1 MALPSSSCLNSNRY
15 IRPLEN
21 TYINTIFNCI
31 YLYIMMGCF
40 KFLKDIEYLKKRIIE
55 INKQIDNIYEILEF
69 FTNESKRKNLDESN
83 SNVFTKKN

>member
-1 MALPSSSCLNSNRY
+1 
-15 IRPLEN
+15 
-21 TYINTIFNCI
+21 
-31 YLYIMMGCF
+31 MMGCF

-69 FTNESKRKNLDESN
+69 FTNESKRTNLDESN

>member
-1 MALPSSSCLNSNRY
+1 
-15 IRPLEN
+15 
-21 TYINTIFNCI
+21 
-31 YLYIMMGCF
+31 MGCF

-83 SNVFTKKN
+83 SNVFTKKNWEQ

>member
-1 MALPSSSCLNSNRY
+1 
-15 IRPLEN
+15 
-21 TYINTIFNCI
+21 
-31 YLYIMMGCF
+31 MGCF

-83 SNVFTKKN
+83 SNVFTKIILVTRN